1 MTKLIIFV
9 PISVI
14 FNSVDNC
21 PFDWNPS
28 QDDSDRDGVGDLCD
42 NCPDFKSSV
51 QVNLTS
57 LKEYLVCSYFL
68 KSPAKIS
75 DW

>member
-1 MTKLIIFV
+1 MTKLFLVI

-28 QDDSDRDGVGDLCD
+28 QDDSDGDAVGDLCD

-51 QVNLTS
+51 HVKL
-57 LKEYLVCSYFL
+57 
-68 KSPAKIS
+68 SPL
-75 DW
+75 

>member
-1 MTKLIIFV
+1 MTKLFLVI

-28 QDDSDRDGVGDLCD
+28 QDDSDGDAVGDLCD

-51 QVNLTS
+51 QVKL
-57 LKEYLVCSYFL
+57 
-68 KSPAKIS
+68 SPL
-75 DW
+75 